1 MNRMLSSA
9 IIYAMA
15 QLLVRNVSEDVV
27 QALKAR
33 AAAHGRSVEAE
44 HRALLEQTLAADRRA
59 QVEAWLKAGEPLR
72 ERLRGRVF
80 TPSEVLIRESR
91 EER

>member
-1 MNRMLSSA
+1 MNGMLSGA
-9 IIYAMA
+9 IILAMA
-15 QLLVRNVSEDVV
+15 QLLVRNVSNGVV

-44 HRALLEQTLAADRRA
+44 HRALLEQTLAADRKA

-72 ERLRGRVF
+72 ERLKGRVF

>member
-1 MNRMLSSA
+1 
-9 IIYAMA
+9 MA

-44 HRALLEQTLAADRRA
+44 HRALLEAAIDADRVRR
-59 QVEAWLKAGEPLR
+59 VEEFKVKAEALR
-72 ERLRGRVF
+72 RRLEGRTF

-91 EER
+91 DER

>member
-1 MNRMLSSA
+1 MNGMLSCA
-9 IIYAMA
+9 IILIMA
-15 QLLVRNVSEDVV
+15 QLLVRNVSEEVV
-27 QALKAR
+27 RALKVR
-33 AAAHGRSVEAE
+33 AASHGRSVEAE

-72 ERLRGRVF
+72 ERLKGRVF

-91 EER
+91 DER

>member
-1 MNRMLSSA
+1 MNRMLSNA
-9 IIYAMA
+9 IIQAMA
-15 QLLVRNVSEDVV
+15 QLLVRNVSDDVV

-33 AAAHGRSVEAE
+33 ATAHGRSVEAE

-59 QVEAWLKAGEPLR
+59 QVEAWLKAGQPLR
-72 ERLRGRVF
+72 ERLKGRVF

-91 EER
+91 DER